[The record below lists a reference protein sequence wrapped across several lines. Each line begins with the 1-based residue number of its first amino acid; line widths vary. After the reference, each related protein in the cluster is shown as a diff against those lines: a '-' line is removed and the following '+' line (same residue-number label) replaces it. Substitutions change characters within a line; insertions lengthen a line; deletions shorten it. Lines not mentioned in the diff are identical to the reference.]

1 MPYATE
7 AEYRAAIVA
16 YRALH
21 DVFYRFHRS
30 VCAGQHS
37 PEMAE
42 QGLDMKEP
50 VAGIEREYGEMVS
63 HLLPALDKSYLGPRQ
78 YIDRLT
84 ATLRELGMK
93 HAAASAEPFD
103 PVLTHQAYID
113 IDNILQDLLR
123 ERDRFPSVF
132 DEAFAEP
139 DTPNG

>member
-7 AEYRAAIVA
+7 AEYRAAIMA

-42 QGLDMKEP
+42 QRLDMKEP
-50 VAGIEREYGEMVS
+50 VAAIEREYGEMVG

-84 ATLRELGMK
+84 ATLQELGMK

-123 ERDRFPSVF
+123 ERERYPSIF
-132 DEAFAEP
+132 
-139 DTPNG
+139 

>member
-7 AEYRAAIVA
+7 AEYRAAILA

-37 PEMAE
+37 PETGE
-42 QGLDMKEP
+42 QRLDMKEP
-50 VAGIEREYGEMVS
+50 VAGIEREYGEMVG

-123 ERDRFPSVF
+123 ERERYPSVF

>member
-21 DVFYRFHRS
+21 DVFYRFHKS

-37 PEMAE
+37 PEMA
-42 QGLDMKEP
+42 QQHDKEP
-50 VAGIEREYGEMVS
+50 VAATEREYGDMVG

-123 ERDRFPSVF
+123 EREQYPSVF
-132 DEAFAEP
+132 DEGFAEP
-139 DTPNG
+139 EAPDR